1 MKAAS
6 PPDTMNSRPLG
17 GRYQVIR
24 QLGAGGFSCTF
35 LVKDLH
41 LPNTPRCVL
50 KQLKPQT
57 RNFEALDM
65 ARRLFDTEA
74 RVLYKLGNHP
84 QIPSL
89 LAHFEDSQEF
99 YLAQEFIEGA
109 RLSEE
114 FTKGVSW
121 PEKRVTLL
129 LKEILEVLAFVHRQ
143 QVIHRDIK
151 PSNLIRRAQDGRIVL
166 IDFGAVKQVST
177 SSIYDAELGNTNL
190 TVAIGTQGYMPN
202 EQYAGKPRFSSDV
215 YAVGILGIRALTGV
229 LPHKIDEHPETS
241 ELDWQKLAPGISPEL
256 ATVID
261 KMVRYDFRHRYP
273 TAVEALAALCAIP
286 GVGTGKVQNVS
297 ITPSSSKDMIGAE
310 NGHGF
315 EANGIGGPWSDAA
328 EETTNTLLFTGTDE
342 SAHDLTRI
350 SSGGAKEN
358 PERHKPTYWRRWLL
372 LSALLSLGGI
382 AAVDLLWRQ
391 QRLQFT
397 PLRAMSEFRLPQPS
411 VAWLGVLTQEQLAEF
426 YVDQGERLRAE
437 GKDLEA
443 LKSYSMAIQVKADY
457 APAYL
462 GRCHSFLALERS
474 NEAIVA
480 CNDALAYKG
489 YYPEAVR
496 NIGNALEQQGR
507 LFEALSYYER
517 TNRQMPAM
525 FDAWLDRGRVLQAL
539 GRSAEA
545 IRALEQAIARDRN
558 SAQAWA
564 ILGEANLSLRRF
576 NQAIVAFDKALML
589 QPDHPEALE
598 MRRQLRQELGR

>member
-1 MKAAS
+1 
-6 PPDTMNSRPLG
+6 MNSRPLG

-89 LAHFEDSQEF
+89 LAHFEDNQEF

-241 ELDWQKLAPGISPEL
+241 ELDWQKLAPGISSEL
-256 ATVID
+256 AAVID

-297 ITPSSSKDMIGAE
+297 FFSIHQPLIFFFNVQIG
-310 NGHGF
+310 
-315 EANGIGGPWSDAA
+315 
-328 EETTNTLLFTGTDE
+328 
-342 SAHDLTRI
+342 
-350 SSGGAKEN
+350 
-358 PERHKPTYWRRWLL
+358 
-372 LSALLSLGGI
+372 
-382 AAVDLLWRQ
+382 
-391 QRLQFT
+391 
-397 PLRAMSEFRLPQPS
+397 
-411 VAWLGVLTQEQLAEF
+411 
-426 YVDQGERLRAE
+426 
-437 GKDLEA
+437 
-443 LKSYSMAIQVKADY
+443 
-457 APAYL
+457 
-462 GRCHSFLALERS
+462 
-474 NEAIVA
+474 
-480 CNDALAYKG
+480 
-489 YYPEAVR
+489 
-496 NIGNALEQQGR
+496 
-507 LFEALSYYER
+507 
-517 TNRQMPAM
+517 
-525 FDAWLDRGRVLQAL
+525 
-539 GRSAEA
+539 
-545 IRALEQAIARDRN
+545 
-558 SAQAWA
+558 
-564 ILGEANLSLRRF
+564 
-576 NQAIVAFDKALML
+576 
-589 QPDHPEALE
+589 
-598 MRRQLRQELGR
+598 